1 MTSSRLTYPLR
12 HPGLDHGWFSHQPTN
27 KRSRIDWP
35 GRKPVAVWITVP
47 VEFFPLDAP
56 AQPFRP
62 LGGLTL
68 GYPDLWNASS
78 RDYGLRIGIYRIM
91 RVLDGFSLRA
101 TAAVNA
107 AIVAMYP
114 RVIDEIASRQWEFM
128 ANGLDMG
135 HIHHGGIGV
144 AEERELIRKSC
155 DTIAAAAGGW
165 VHGWHS
171 PGRSQSQNTLALLA
185 EQGLT
190 YVTDWA
196 NDDMPY
202 MVTTPSGS
210 TWAMPLTYEWSD
222 RNLLVHHNLTA
233 DEYAEQVWQAFIRL
247 TQEAVQYRSGRILSL
262 SVTPW
267 ILGYPHRIAA
277 LERLLG
283 RILDSGSVWSAN
295 GFEIVEAVRK
305 RSPPASTLPDASP
318 YPG

>member
-1 MTSSRLTYPLR
+1 MTNSRLTYPFR
-12 HPGLDHGWFSHQPTN
+12 RSGLDHGWFPHQPTN
-27 KRSRIDWP
+27 KRRRVSWP
-35 GRKPVAVWITVP
+35 GGKPVVLWITVP

-62 LGGLTL
+62 LGGLML

-91 RVLDGFSLRA
+91 QVLDGFNLRA

-107 AIVAMYP
+107 AAVAMYP
-114 RVIDEIASRQWEFM
+114 RVFDEMAQRQWEFM

-135 HIHHGGIGV
+135 HVHHGGVGLDQ
-144 AEERELIRKSC
+144 ERELIRKAR
-155 DTIAAAAGGW
+155 DAVAMAASGP

-171 PGRSQSQNTLALLA
+171 PGRSQSRNTLTLVA
-185 EQGLT
+185 EHGFT

-202 MVTTPSGS
+202 VVTTPSGELC
-210 TWAMPLTYEWSD
+210 ALPLTYEWSD
-222 RNLLVHHNLTA
+222 RNLLVQHNLTV
-233 DEYAEQVWQAFIRL
+233 DEYAAQVLQAFTCL
-247 TQEAVQYRSGRILSL
+247 AGEAEHYESGRILSL

-267 ILGYPHRIAA
+267 IVGYPHRVAA

-283 RILDSGSVWSAN
+283 RILDSGSVWNAN
-295 GFEIVEAVRK
+295 GVEIVEAFRK
-305 RSPPASTLPDASP
+305 QSPATA
-318 YPG
+318 

>member
-12 HPGLDHGWFSHQPTN
+12 RPGLDHGWFPHEPTN
-27 KRSRIDWP
+27 KRPRVSWP
-35 GRKPVAVWITVP
+35 GGKPVALWITVP

-62 LGGLTL
+62 QGGLML
-68 GYPDLWNASS
+68 GYPDFWNASG

-91 RVLDGFSLRA
+91 RVLDGFKLRA
-101 TAAVNA
+101 TAAINA
-107 AIVAMYP
+107 AVVAMYP
-114 RVIDEIASRQWEFM
+114 RITDEMALRQWEFV

-135 HIHHGGIGV
+135 HVHHGGIGLD
-144 AEERELIRKSC
+144 EERELIQKSR
-155 DTIAAAAGGW
+155 DIVSTAAGGR
-165 VHGWHS
+165 VQGWHS
-171 PGRSQSQNTLALLA
+171 PGRSQSQNTLTLLA
-185 EQGLT
+185 EQGFA

-210 TWAMPLTYEWSD
+210 LCAMPLTYEWSD
-222 RNLLVHHNLTA
+222 RHLLVHHNLTVDA
-233 DEYAEQVWQAFIRL
+233 YAEQVMRAFVRL
-247 TQEAVQYRSGRILSL
+247 TEEAGQYGGGRILSL
-262 SVTPW
+262 SITPW

-295 GFEIVEAVRK
+295 GFEIVETVRK
-305 RSPPASTLPDASP
+305 QSPGRA
-318 YPG
+318 

>member
-1 MTSSRLTYPLR
+1 MTNPRLTYPLR
-12 HPGLDHGWFSHQPTN
+12 RPGVDHDWFPHEPTN
-27 KRSRIDWP
+27 KRPRVSWP
-35 GRKPVAVWITVP
+35 GGKPVALWITVP

-62 LGGLTL
+62 LGGLML

-91 RVLDGFSLRA
+91 QVLDGVNLRA

-107 AIVAMYP
+107 AVVAMYP
-114 RVIDEIASRQWEFM
+114 RVIDEMALRQWEFM

-135 HIHHGGIGV
+135 HVHHGGVGLD
-144 AEERELIRKSC
+144 EERELIQTSRDILS
-155 DTIAAAAGGW
+155 TAAGGR

-171 PGRSQSQNTLALLA
+171 PGRSQSQSTLTLVA
-185 EQGLT
+185 EQGFT

-202 MVTTPSGS
+202 IVTTPSGELC
-210 TWAMPLTYEWSD
+210 AMPLTYEWSD
-222 RNLLVHHNLTA
+222 RNLLVQHNLTVN
-233 DEYAEQVWQAFIRL
+233 EYAAQVLQAFTRL
-247 TQEAVQYRSGRILSL
+247 AEEAEQYGSGRILSL

-283 RILDSGSVWSAN
+283 RILGSGSVWTAS
-295 GFEIVEAVRK
+295 GFEIVEAVGRQ
-305 RSPPASTLPDASP
+305 SPGNLRASMPRL
-318 YPG
+318 